1 MEPEQETTW
10 SVSEVIR
17 EIDRLDG
24 TAVRVG
30 GTLVVPAEG
39 ACLVGAE
46 VPVEPPARPWEAPL
60 RLSVEVPDLLD
71 RLLGEVPPYVGGPY
85 GYCDDA
91 ILLGTVIRRPDDVP
105 ALTDV
110 RHLSLRRR
118 DERYEVQLS
127 G

>member
-1 MEPEQETTW
+1 MEPEQEMTR

-24 TAVRVG
+24 TAVRVS

-39 ACLVGAE
+39 ACLVDAE

-71 RLLGEVPPYVGGPY
+71 QLFAEVPAYVGGPY

-91 ILLGTVIRRPDDVP
+91 ILLGTVIRHPGDVP

-110 RHLSLRRR
+110 RRLSILRR